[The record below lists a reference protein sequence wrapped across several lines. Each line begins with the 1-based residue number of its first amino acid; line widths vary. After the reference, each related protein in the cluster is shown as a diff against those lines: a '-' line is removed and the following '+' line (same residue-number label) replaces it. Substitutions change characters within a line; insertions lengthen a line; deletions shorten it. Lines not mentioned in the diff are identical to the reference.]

1 MSTKE
6 PLRPRWYSMK
16 EAAEYLDVGE
26 PTLYRW
32 IKEGRVTHRKV
43 GDSTRF
49 WQEDLD
55 AVMEVF
61 HSKRDAS
68 KVKEVCPMCH
78 HDELVLGR
86 LQSTGLNYFQPEKT
100 RFLTLLPSN
109 ISTQARMC
117 ARCGVILLFGDTAKL
132 AKLRKEAETRVAQP
146 ERTEAG
152 PVKSSEGE
160 KLIFN
165 EGTEAPAGG

>member
-1 MSTKE
+1 MSE
-6 PLRPRWYSMK
+6 NNNPRPRWFSIK

-32 IKEGRVTHRKV
+32 IKDGKVTYRKV

-61 HSKRDAS
+61 HSKRDAA
-68 KVKEVCPMCH
+68 KVKLVCPLCR
-78 HDELVLGR
+78 HDELVDGR

-100 RFLTLLPSN
+100 KFLTLLPSN
-109 ISTQARMC
+109 VSTQARMC
-117 ARCGVILLFGDTAKL
+117 ARCGVIVLFGDTAKL
-132 AKLRKEAETRVAQP
+132 AKLRKNSEAKP
-146 ERTEAG
+146 
-152 PVKSSEGE
+152 
-160 KLIFN
+160 
-165 EGTEAPAGG
+165 APAAIEENSAPGVGIPAPEGA